1 MDSTSAPQIIELTSK
16 GLNFT
21 PFETRWI
28 PSSSRFVLLGQT
40 PSAKGV
46 FQIYQMSQ
54 QSESKL
60 KMVTDLTRG
69 PGYKC
74 GTFGSS
80 SLAQRSLACGDFSGG
95 LSIVDLETQKETFSV
110 KAHDGIINSI
120 DGAGSTGY
128 GPPEIVTGGRDG
140 CVRVWDPR
148 QSAPVVS
155 LEAAEQIKPDCWA
168 VSFGNC
174 YNDQERVLSAGY
186 DNGDIKIF
194 DLRTNYLQWDHNVQN
209 AVCGLQFDR
218 RDAMMNKL
226 VAATLEGRF
235 YVYDLRT
242 FNASEGGYSGM
253 TEKVHGSTLWNIRHT
268 PQNRDLFMTMG
279 GNGSVNLYKYNYP
292 NQRQI
297 DDPNGKPKGVAGTVT
312 QLNQK
317 DLSTQ
322 PINSFDWHPDKM
334 GLAVLCALDQTV
346 KVLITTKLNTY

>member
-1 MDSTSAPQIIELTSK
+1 MDSTTAPQIIELTSK

-28 PSSSRFVLLGQT
+28 PSSSRFVILGQT

-46 FQIYQMSQ
+46 FQIFQMSQ

-60 KMVTDLTRG
+60 KQVTDLVRG

-80 SLAQRSLACGDFSGG
+80 SLASRAIACGDFSGT
-95 LSIVDLETQKETFSV
+95 LSILDLETQKESFSV
-110 KAHDGIINSI
+110 KAHEGIINSI

-148 QSAPVVS
+148 QNAPVVS
-155 LEAAEQIKPDCWA
+155 LETAEQIKPDCWA
-168 VSFGNC
+168 VTFGNC
-174 YNDQERVLSAGY
+174 YNDQERVLAAGY

-235 YVYDLRT
+235 YIYDLRT

-253 TEKVHGSTLWNIRHT
+253 TEKVHGATLWNIRHT

-292 NQRQI
+292 NQRQV

-322 PINSFDWHPDKM
+322 PINSFDWHPDKL
-334 GLAVLCALDQTV
+334 GLAVLCALDQTM
-346 KVLITTKLNTY
+346 KVLITTKLNTF